1 LFKFF
6 NAKGRGGVE
15 FMVND
20 FVTVAT
26 FTNSPEANLAKQRL
40 EAEGIRCLLLN
51 ESTVNVAWHLSVAV
65 GWIQLQVLQEDVDVA
80 KSILVSELD
89 YQPVTEA
96 ESKKFDEAEDYDI
109 PPLSWADKTAD
120 RGFVASVIGI
130 LFVFLPI
137 QIYSL
142 WLLLSLLIYRQPIS
156 PNRRIKVI
164 VALVLDFLS
173 LFIFWKMFF

>member
-1 LFKFF
+1 
-6 NAKGRGGVE
+6 
-15 FMVND
+15 MVND

-40 EAEGIRCLLLN
+40 EAEGVRCLLLN

-65 GWIQLQVLQEDVDVA
+65 GWIQLQVAQEDVDVA

-89 YQPVTEA
+89 YQPVTQA
-96 ESKKFDEAEDYDI
+96 ESKKFDQEDDDI

-120 RGFVASVIGI
+120 RAFVASVIGI

-142 WLLLSLLIYRQPIS
+142 WLLLYLLIKRQPVS

>member
-1 LFKFF
+1 
-6 NAKGRGGVE
+6 
-15 FMVND
+15 MVND

-40 EAEGIRCLLLN
+40 EAEGVRCLLLN

-65 GWIQLQVLQEDVDVA
+65 GWIQLQVPHKDVDVA

-89 YQPVTEA
+89 YQAMTEA
-96 ESKKFDEAEDYDI
+96 ERKEVDEAEDDDI

-120 RGFVASVIGI
+120 RAFVASVIS
-130 LFVFLPI
+130 LFFVFLPI
-137 QIYSL
+137 HIYSL

-173 LFIFWKMFF
+173 LFIFVTILGI

>member
-1 LFKFF
+1 
-6 NAKGRGGVE
+6 
-15 FMVND
+15 MVNS

-40 EAEGIRCLLLN
+40 EAEGVKCLLLN

-65 GWIQLQVLQEDVDVA
+65 GWIQLQVPEVNVDLA

-89 YQPVTEA
+89 YQSV
-96 ESKKFDEAEDYDI
+96 SDFDLEQDIEDNDDI
-109 PPLSWADKTAD
+109 EMPSWADQTAD
-120 RGFVASVIGI
+120 RAFIVAVISLI
-130 LFVFLPI
+130 FVFLPI

-142 WLLLSLLIYRQPIS
+142 CLLFSLFVSRQPIS

-164 VALVLDFLS
+164 VALLLDLLS
-173 LFIFWKMFF
+173 LFILWKIYFPS